1 MGQRNAK
8 EQTVVNGFKCFLIV
22 FTTTY
27 AFVYYNDGLNKNNRK
42 LMTIK
47 IFR

>member
-1 MGQRNAK
+1 
-8 EQTVVNGFKCFLIV
+8 VFFLIV

-42 LMTIK
+42 INDNQNIQIK
-47 IFR
+47 HDVLRG